1 MRPLGEQDM
10 KNKDNAKIL
19 VVDDQIHALKGVS
32 RIMRGARDTRH
43 SRQVTAQS
51 A

>member
-1 MRPLGEQDM
+1 M

-32 RIMRGARDTRH
+32 RIMRGAGYEVLEASNGAD
-43 SRQVTAQS
+43 
-51 A
+51 